1 MPELRP
7 VPAADR
13 QAYRRILQYAFTPER
28 GPVVPESDADWPPS
42 LFDQRGLYDGDS
54 LRATCKLYYLDTTV
68 RGAATT
74 VGGLGAVATPPEH
87 RGRGYA
93 RALCRDALHEYREA
107 DVGFVTLWPFSTPFY
122 RRLGWGTANTYRRYD
137 LPPSALPDS
146 DPAGQFV
153 RLDADDW
160 ERLRRVESARVAGAA
175 LSLQR
180 SEAWWRERTLADWDG
195 GGVPYCYGY
204 ERDGELRGYVVYTVA
219 DDADHTLSVSNL
231 AATDEEAHRALL
243 AFLGRHGAQIERV
256 TLQLPPDADLLHRVE
271 DPGAVDCSVEAGPMV
286 RLTDVSAL
294 ERLDW
299 SAVDLDCRLSVSDPL
314 LARNDGQFRLS
325 VSGGTA
331 TVDAVPDADSAA
343 DSVPASGSEA
353 DVAVDITTLSQ
364 LAVGT
369 HGVDAA
375 ERLAGLEILDDSLR
389 QPLTDVF
396 EPESVY
402 LDEFF

>member
-1 MPELRP
+1 MSELRP

-28 GPVVPESDADWPPS
+28 GLVLPEPDGDWPPS

-68 RGAATT
+68 RGAATR

-93 RALCRDALHEYREA
+93 RDLCRDALHEYRDA

-122 RRLGWGTANTYRRYD
+122 RRLGWGTANTCRRFD
-137 LPPSALPDS
+137 LPPSALPDY
-146 DPAGQFV
+146 DTAGQFV

-160 ERLRRVESARVAGAA
+160 ERLRQVESAAAARTA
-175 LSLQR
+175 LSLRR

-195 GGVPYCYGY
+195 DGVPYCYGY
-204 ERDGELRGYVVYTVA
+204 EREGELRGYVVYTVA
-219 DDADHTLSVSNL
+219 DDADHTLSVTNV
-231 AATDEEAHRALL
+231 AAADEEAHRALL
-243 AFLGRHGAQIERV
+243 AFLGRHGAQVERV

-271 DPGAVDCSVEAGPMV
+271 DPAAVDCSVEAGPMV

-299 SAVDLDCRLSVSDPL
+299 PAVDLDCTLSVSDPL
-314 LARNDGQFRLS
+314 LAHNDGQFRLS

-331 TVDAVPDADSAA
+331 TVDSVPDADSEADSLPTSDSAA
-343 DSVPASGSEA
+343 DA
-353 DVAVDITTLSQ
+353 AVDIATLSQ

-396 EPESVY
+396 QPAPVY